1 MPEPI
6 VVPALDKK
14 SEECRTTILRH
25 RALQRQATLR
35 SLKKLQEMLPIMFQS
50 FGILTLATQRQ
61 ILLECGLR
69 PVTDALG
76 YGISFHPEQA
86 LLDRQQSSQSTD
98 PSTPA
103 TDHVAFPGNP
113 PLRSHRTLLLC
124 FFCGWRWREA
134 NRDPRDRPRGV
145 CHDDG
150 YGGMHLHHPRLR
162 AWP

>member
-14 SEECRTTILRH
+14 SEECRTTILHH

-103 TDHVAFPGNP
+103 TDHAAFPGNP
-113 PLRSHRTLLLC
+113 PPAIPPNPSPLLLLWLEMER
-124 FFCGWRWREA
+124 GKS
-134 NRDPRDRPRGV
+134 RP
-145 CHDDG
+145 
-150 YGGMHLHHPRLR
+150 P
-162 AWP
+162 